1 MLSTTFYQKTKRS
14 RQQII
19 FTVASKQND
28 KQTRNWFTKGE
39 EKYLSLVAAMLSK
52 FDPLFL
58 VRKQPEFRKHLFKRL
73 RKTHSSTFDIFIVL
87 DVILLSV
94 LIKLNWKIGLNISY
108 LVYRIPLY
116 NQYLWYQYF
125 LKAIFRNRKKT

>member
-94 LIKLNWKIGLNISY
+94 LIKLNWKIGLWIYFEISFCSFFW
-108 LVYRIPLY
+108 RWIWMCFST
-116 NQYLWYQYF
+116 Q
-125 LKAIFRNRKKT
+125 R